1 MPLNLAVGIQTPFA
15 ISQMSFAQMASVIK
29 SYKLHSAMSDRGF
42 AFFTHDDMAHDV
54 KTSLVRQKLPL
65 FKLSLTA

>member
-1 MPLNLAVGIQTPFA
+1 
-15 ISQMSFAQMASVIK
+15 MSFTEMASVIK
-29 SYKLHSAMSDRGF
+29 SYKLHLAMTDRVF
-42 AFFTHDDMAHDV
+42 AFFTLRDMAHDV